1 MPARHGGL
9 VSNALDAC
17 GAGGYIDHMK
27 VAGIRELKNKLS
39 QYLRDVAK
47 GEVVLVSDRGEVVAQ
62 LAPPPLTAIGI
73 DDRMAHAIARL
84 MQAGRLRPS
93 TSNAQLSSTRRSLPR
108 LSGRID
114 LAALLAETRAD
125 R

>member
-1 MPARHGGL
+1 
-9 VSNALDAC
+9 
-17 GAGGYIDHMK
+17 MK

-62 LAPPPLTAIGI
+62 LAPPPLTAIGS
-73 DDRMAHAIARL
+73 DDRMAQAIARL

-93 TSNAQLSSTRRSLPR
+93 TSNARLSSTRRSLPR